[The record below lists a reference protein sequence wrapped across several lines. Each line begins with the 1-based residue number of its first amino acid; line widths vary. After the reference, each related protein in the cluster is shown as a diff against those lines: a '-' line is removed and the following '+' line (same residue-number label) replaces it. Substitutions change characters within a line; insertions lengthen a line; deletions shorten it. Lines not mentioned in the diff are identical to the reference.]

1 MAFLRGL
8 RSQGSLV
15 NREGGLQSVG
25 TNASPWKLGDNRA
38 PPGSSQIPLQ
48 DPDRNLESE
57 TVLGWG
63 GGREKK

>member
-1 MAFLRGL
+1 MAVLGGL
-8 RSQGSLV
+8 LSQGSSV
-15 NREGGLQSVG
+15 NREGGLRSVG

-63 GGREKK
+63 GG